1 MDFLDA
7 DGLAGKDCADFF
19 LAQTDAATMCNDD
32 RSVVEWVVDESD
44 DSGGHGGGSRCE
56 TAPRFGI
63 NKVAQRSD
71 LGERKDLS
79 LGNIF
84 VDEMHTDGGD
94 DHFSFLKRG
103 AAASDLVDY
112 ISYPYWYTPQDAID
126 KIDPAGMQAARQRLL
141 EVLPA
146 LEERRE

>member
-1 MDFLDA
+1 MLYLDGHGVPR
-7 DGLAGKDCADFF
+7 D
-19 LAQTDAATMCNDD
+19 LAQAYMWFIPTGSESNPNLSIA
-32 RSVVEWVVDESD
+32 RVDESD
-44 DSGGHGGGSRCE
+44 DSAGHGGGSRCE

-71 LGERKDLS
+71 LGERKEPELWKYC
-79 LGNIF
+79 
-84 VDEMHTDGGD
+84 VDEMHTEGGD

-103 AAASDLVDY
+103 VAASDLVDY
-112 ISYPYWYTPQDAID
+112 ISYPYWCTPQDAID
-126 KIDPAGMQAARQRLL
+126 KIDRAGMQAARQRLL

>member
-1 MDFLDA
+1 MPTAWPAKTVLI
-7 DGLAGKDCADFF
+7 FF
-19 LAQTDAATMCNDD
+19 LAQTDVATMCNDD

-79 LGNIF
+79 FGNIF

-103 AAASDLVDY
+103 VAASDLVDY
-112 ISYPYWYTPQDAID
+112 ISYPYWYTPQDAMD